1 MNKSKKKVQECFFP
15 EKERK
20 STPVKA
26 ASDTGSSSS
35 LEMAIKEKVTPLL
48 EESMEKH
55 WGITIPQ
62 VGADISD
69 TLKTSPLNMYVPWH
83 LNFPEAKRA
92 FKMELLKQ
100 ELRLHRG
107 NVSKL
112 AQGFGL
118 DRRSIHRAIKDLEID
133 IAEARSSTA
142 TSAEHQQQWI
152 DQAIRTTLEQY
163 KELIQPQKM
172 EPLYRE
178 VTSLSEHIAQVL
190 PHQEVSWK
198 EAEQEFERQFLRHA
212 LNEEGWNIAHTAK
225 KIKLR
230 PETLHRKM
238 KKLRLRKV

>member
-83 LNFPEAKRA
+83 LNFPEFLDLRQNAGDEYRRTRTANTAVFLSDEFMKRVKKA
-92 FKMELLKQ
+92 DI
-100 ELRLHRG
+100 HPDIYG
-107 NVSKL
+107 SDHCPVSITI
-112 AQGFGL
+112 
-118 DRRSIHRAIKDLEID
+118 S
-133 IAEARSSTA
+133 
-142 TSAEHQQQWI
+142 
-152 DQAIRTTLEQY
+152 
-163 KELIQPQKM
+163 
-172 EPLYRE
+172 
-178 VTSLSEHIAQVL
+178 
-190 PHQEVSWK
+190 
-198 EAEQEFERQFLRHA
+198 
-212 LNEEGWNIAHTAK
+212 
-225 KIKLR
+225 
-230 PETLHRKM
+230 
-238 KKLRLRKV
+238 